1 MQTILPLKP
10 LFCIGKQ
17 NYKPVKNVLL
27 LCSLILMQFN
37 LLAQSPKGGVIVGGN
52 IGSSMILSE
61 VSPDFSTRVN
71 EFNHQPGFIFEPELN
86 KLIGNHLEV
95 GTTFTLTFLNGK
107 TDDPDFSAEGFHTAM
122 KYDITEP
129 VQYNTRMMGQKFYLG
144 YYFRSFEKI
153 NRPYQIEPFIRA
165 GGGYF
170 YYLSDFSYQDPDLG
184 VIFGKGVQDYATL
197 TTAVFF
203 GTAGIKTYISPN
215 VFINSSITV
224 NYVTYDFLDAVHN
237 YDEFG
242 ERNDYRGIY
251 ADFKIGIFY
260 QFTAK
265 GVKSG
270 RTGTPGAYLPFS
282 K

>member
-1 MQTILPLKP
+1 VKK
-10 LFCIGKQ
+10 LF
-17 NYKPVKNVLL
+17 LL
-27 LCSLILMQFN
+27 SSLILSHII
-37 LLAQSPKGGVIVGGN
+37 LLAQSPKGGVIIGSN
-52 IGSSMILSE
+52 IGTSMILTE

-95 GTTFTLTFLNGK
+95 GTTFTLTFLKGK
-107 TDDPDFSAEGFHTAM
+107 TDNPEFSAEGFHVSM
-122 KYDITEP
+122 INPITEP
-129 VQYNTRMMGQKFYLG
+129 VQYKTRLMGQRFYLG

-153 NRPYQIEPFIRA
+153 NHPYEIEPFIRG

-184 VIFGKGVQDYATL
+184 VIFGKGVNGYATL
-197 TTAVFF
+197 TTSVFF
-203 GTAGIKTYISPN
+203 GTAGVKMYLSPN
-215 VFINSSITV
+215 IFVNSSFTV

-237 YDEFG
+237 YNELG
-242 ERNDYRGIY
+242 ERSDYRGIY